1 MAILLHTSFKPTLS
15 NLTGPNGSLYPHCQ
29 ASFSILLVPVW
40 STNTIWP
47 MDSLHLR
54 SFWDL
59 SDSPCAA
66 MIRSSVPF
74 LNFPSFNQV
83 HVSSLLCSSPCLA
96 NCPYNGFSFESW
108 ILSVVLLALKLAA
121 VSLFSSPSLL
131 SAFNSSSSWLDWHN
145 PLRISSLSL
154 RPSLAHKVVP
164 HSHVD
169 KTLHWWL
176 AIFLFCDLGPEV
188 LVFSV
193 YGLYQVSPL
202 SNSSGQLF
210 QRVVSIFS
218 WFYPSF
224 GHEACR

>member
-1 MAILLHTSFKPTLS
+1 
-15 NLTGPNGSLYPHCQ
+15 
-29 ASFSILLVPVW
+29 
-40 STNTIWP
+40 
-47 MDSLHLR
+47 MDSLHLG

-66 MIRSSVPF
+66 MIRSSVP
-74 LNFPSFNQV
+74 LLSFPSFNQV
-83 HVSSLLCSSPCLA
+83 HVSSLICSSPYLA

-108 ILSVVLLALKLAA
+108 IFSVVLLALKLAA

-131 SAFNSSSSWLDWHN
+131 SSSSLLDWHN

-154 RPSLAHKVVP
+154 RLSLAHKVVP

-169 KTLHWWL
+169 KTLHSWL
-176 AIFLFCDLGPEV
+176 AIFLFCDLGPKV
-188 LVFSV
+188 LDFSV
-193 YGLYQVSPL
+193 YGLYQVTTRST
-202 SNSSGQLF
+202 SSGQVF

-218 WFYPSF
+218 WFCPSY